1 MKNSLLFAAV
11 VAVVSAPSLDTT
23 AQAGAGDVIASGLV
37 LPIGLEADAGGQLW
51 VSEMG
56 VGPKGPAAPGV
67 GRVSMLAANL
77 DGSFTLVPLIENIPT
92 AFNAMGEPSASTTS
106 ASPRMVPSSWR
117 PVGRTFPGRSPISD
131 RSFDSILPTRS
142 SRQAPMRSTA
152 RR

>member
-67 GRVSMLAANL
+67 GRVSMLASNL
-77 DGSFTLVPLIENIPT
+77 DSSFTLVPELGPAFPVVIPI
-92 AFNAMGEPSASTTS
+92 GGSPS
-106 ASPRMVPSSWR
+106 
-117 PVGRTFPGRSPISD
+117 
-131 RSFDSILPTRS
+131 
-142 SRQAPMRSTA
+142 
-152 RR
+152 